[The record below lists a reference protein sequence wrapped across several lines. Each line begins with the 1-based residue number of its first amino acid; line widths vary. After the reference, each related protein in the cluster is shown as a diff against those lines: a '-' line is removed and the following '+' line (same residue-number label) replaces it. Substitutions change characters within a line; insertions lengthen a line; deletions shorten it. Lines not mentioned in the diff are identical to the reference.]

1 MQEDI
6 KKSLDMLYNGGII
19 LFPTDTVWCIG
30 CDATNEKAVQRLSD
44 FAKQLEYPM
53 CVLIDVPGKLPSY
66 LDEVPDVAW
75 DLIEMAEKPLTIIYS
90 QAKNLASALLDKDKS
105 IGIRVTNEFFSKSLC
120 ARFKRPIVAMPV
132 ISQGNETIENFQQ
145 ISDEMKSGVD
155 YVVQFRQIDSTKPI
169 KPSVI
174 KLGKGNLFQLIKG

>member
-6 KKSLDMLYNGGII
+6 KKSLDALYNGGII

-30 CDATNEKAVQRLSD
+30 CDATNEKAVQRLID
-44 FAKQLEYPM
+44 FYKILQHPM

-66 LDEVPDVAW
+66 LDEVPDMAW
-75 DLIEMAEKPLTIIYS
+75 DLIEMTQKPLTIVYS

-105 IGIRVTNEFFSKSLC
+105 VAIRVTNELFSKSLC
-120 ARFKRPIVAMPV
+120 ARFRRPVVAMPV
-132 ISQGNETIENFQQ
+132 YSQGNETIENFQQ
-145 ISDEMKSGVD
+145 ISDEIKSGVD
-155 YVVQFRQIDSTKPI
+155 YVVQFRQMDGIKPI

-174 KLGKGNLFQLIKG
+174 KLGRGNLFQLINE